1 MLSKCETNEPDA
13 SVSHL
18 KFKLKKMKTYDPK
31 DDADNHANQLNPNN
45 DAYYQSRGY
54 DDYDDYLDSNRND
67 DDDDYTSSDDDYSS
81 EIPASDWD
89 W

>member
-1 MLSKCETNEPDA
+1 MTT
-13 SVSHL
+13 
-18 KFKLKKMKTYDPK
+18 FDPK
-31 DDADNHANQLNPNN
+31 DDADNHSNQLNPNN

-54 DDYDDYLDSNRND
+54 DDHDDYLDSIRND
-67 DDDDYTSSDDDYSS
+67 DDDDYNSSDDDFCS